1 MAWQNHYT
9 MCAENQA
16 APKETFDFQA
26 MGCRYNAPRSGGKTA
41 YTGLNSANAESL
53 YHDYSSIMVWMAI
66 RPFPAMNMRILYHV
80 RSPHMV
86 WMAIRPFP
94 AMNMRILY
102 HTAEFHV
109 QIFGAQEKEKYPP
122 GISPFLALIS

>member
-1 MAWQNHYT
+1 MQNHYT

-41 YTGLNSANAESL
+41 YAGLNSANAES
-53 YHDYSSIMVWMAI
+53 
-66 RPFPAMNMRILYHV
+66 
-80 RSPHMV
+80 
-86 WMAIRPFP
+86 
-94 AMNMRILY
+94 LY

>member
-66 RPFPAMNMRILYHV
+66 RPFPAMNMRILYH
-80 RSPHMV
+80 
-86 WMAIRPFP
+86 
-94 AMNMRILY
+94 
-102 HTAEFHV
+102 TAEFHV